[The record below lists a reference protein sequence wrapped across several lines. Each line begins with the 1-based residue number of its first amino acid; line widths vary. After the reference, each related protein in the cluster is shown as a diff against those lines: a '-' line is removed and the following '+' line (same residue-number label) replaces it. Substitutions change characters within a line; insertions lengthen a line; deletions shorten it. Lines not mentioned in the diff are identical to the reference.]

1 MPTDQS
7 SSQLLNNAKKH
18 FSIKIDDEDE
28 NLGLEHF
35 ADFVDEDDVDD
46 DGYADDIVELNN
58 LENSNSRQKGKKSS
72 KLMPDE
78 EPHHKQLHP
87 WLKSKRAEPTQKKAR
102 LDLSTFMETNS
113 TKHEHKLVIFQ
124 KKKKILNFFLVDPQ
138 ESSNGY
144 TI

>member
-124 KKKKILNFFLVDPQ
+124 KKKKNFNFFLVDPP
-138 ESSNGY
+138 GVF
-144 TI
+144 